1 VSTRMPKP
9 LIRQI
14 DDWADRN
21 EVKRSEAMRRLVEI
35 ALTGKMKAKL
45 PREALVADLAAET
58 IDSLPRAD
66 RPKRKT

>member
-14 DDWADRN
+14 DDWADRSG
-21 EVKRSEAMRRLVEI
+21 VKRSEAIRRLVEI
-35 ALTGKMKAKL
+35 ALTEKMKPKR

-58 IDSLPRAD
+58 IDPLPRPN